1 MPCHIHDASISNH
14 RPGMQAE
21 RLLKRCLE
29 IQQRHSGDD
38 NTLSIA
44 TTQTQLGGVCIVQA
58 NPRAAEGY
66 LRGAL
71 DQIQIALGAKH
82 PDTAL
87 SRCRLASCM
96 ADLTRY
102 PLFGHQ
108 CLKLL
113 FAK

>member
-1 MPCHIHDASISNH
+1 MIETSS
-14 RPGMQAE
+14 MQAE

-44 TTQTQLGGVCIVQA
+44 TTQTQLGGICIVQA
-58 NPRAAEGY
+58 NPRAAEAF
-66 LRGAL
+66 LQGAL
-71 DQIQIALGAKH
+71 EQIQSALGPKH

-102 PLFGHQ
+102 KPSVCQ
-108 CLKLL
+108 CAT
-113 FAK
+113 FS